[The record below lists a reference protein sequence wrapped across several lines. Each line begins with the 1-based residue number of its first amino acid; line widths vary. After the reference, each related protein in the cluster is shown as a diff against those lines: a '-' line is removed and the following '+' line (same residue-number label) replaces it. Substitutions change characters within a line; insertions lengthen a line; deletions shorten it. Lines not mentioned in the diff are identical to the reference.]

1 LRVKLF
7 PAMDLHLASDPIAA
21 RNTERRAD
29 ELLNELFKTYFTGQP
44 HQTHLG
50 DVTFPKCEL
59 YFNQASVRP
68 PLGDGQTDNRQ
79 SGTGPVPQIHTVL
92 THIKKTEQWFACG
105 NLSDWLPG
113 SESSPFSGID
123 YGATPDGYIEEAVA
137 GKLARKIRGTAI
149 QWRQSGDTLV
159 EEAQVNGQW
168 ATVRSFPGATSL
180 RWQKTSPTTFDEQI
194 LLDSQWTSV
203 RQVLTVSLW
212 DGSKKL
218 VTADALFSV
227 FVRVRNSA
235 QLGNQSD
242 MLCRSVADNV
252 KELFDREE
260 VRAALAGKGMRHARI
275 IAGPTPLEGGGM
287 HVRHLVIETKLRYY
301 LPRLH

>member
-1 LRVKLF
+1 
-7 PAMDLHLASDPIAA
+7 MDLHLASDPIAA

-50 DVTFPKCEL
+50 DITFPKCEL
-59 YFNQASVRP
+59 YFNQVFVRP
-68 PLGDGQTDNRQ
+68 PLDMDPTSSNSQCGSHT
-79 SGTGPVPQIHTVL
+79 QIHTVL
-92 THIKKTEQWFACG
+92 THIKKTEQWFASG

-123 YGATPDGYIEEAVA
+123 YGVTPDGYIEEAVA
-137 GKLARKIRGTAI
+137 GKLARKIRGTAL
-149 QWRQSGDTLV
+149 QSCQSGDSLV
-159 EEAQVNGQW
+159 EEALVDGQW
-168 ATVRSFPGATSL
+168 TTVRSFPGATAL
-180 RWQKTSPTTFDEQI
+180 RWQKPAPTIFEEQI
-194 LLDSQWTSV
+194 MVDSVWV
-203 RQVLTVSLW
+203 PIRQVLSVALW

-227 FVRVRNSA
+227 FVRVRNQA

-252 KELFDREE
+252 KELFDRDE

-275 IAGPTPLEGGGM
+275 ISGPTPLEGGGM